1 MKQIRAVLGDAVRTE
16 SGAPS
21 DMLRAEA
28 NNHSN
33 HLCAVTEWSSVSKMS
48 LFDQPDEV

>member
-21 DMLRAEA
+21 DSSAPKPT
-28 NNHSN
+28 N
-33 HLCAVTEWSSVSKMS
+33 HLCAVTINSSAEWSSVSK
-48 LFDQPDEV
+48 